1 MDTIRDF
8 KEIALGSRLT
18 RLSEWIMKDIQK
30 VYSQLEI
37 DFDTYLFP
45 IFKTIAGHGNITN
58 SEIRQLLHV
67 TQPAVTQALAK
78 LDRKGLVK
86 FRDDK
91 SDKRK
96 TNVSLSRKGE
106 KLLIALDPIWKVMEE
121 TVEEYTTYASN
132 SLLDHLDTLEDRIN
146 RKPLSKTIME
156 KIAEQSLK
164 DMQIV
169 PFDEQYAPYFYDFNI
184 EWLETYFY
192 VEPHDEEV
200 LSDAKRYIIDN
211 GGHIFFA
218 MIDQEIVGT
227 VALIKIR
234 EGVYELSKMAV
245 PPKHRGKQIGQKLMQ
260 YCIDFAI
267 EQQLE
272 SLILYSNTKLEN
284 AIHIYRKYG
293 FKEIPL
299 GKDSIYQRS
308 NIKMELPI
316 N

>member
-1 MDTIRDF
+1 MDAIRDF

-18 RLSEWIMKDIQK
+18 RLGEWVMKDIQK
-30 VYSQLEI
+30 VYSQLDI
-37 DFDTYLFP
+37 DFDAYLFP
-45 IFKTIAGHGNITN
+45 IFKTIAGHSNITN

-67 TQPAVTQALAK
+67 TQPAITQALTK
-78 LDRKGLVK
+78 LDHKGLVR
-86 FRDDK
+86 FREDK

-96 TNVSLSRKGE
+96 TNITLSRKGE
-106 KLLIALDPIWKVMEE
+106 KLLIVLGPIWKVMEE
-121 TVEEYTTYASN
+121 TVEEYTKYTSN
-132 SLLDHLDTLEDRIN
+132 SLLDHLDILEDRIN
-146 RKPLSKTIME
+146 HKPLSKTIME

-164 DMQIV
+164 DIHIV
-169 PFDEQYAPYFYDFNI
+169 PFDEQYTPYFYDFNI

-192 VEPHDEEV
+192 VEPHDKEV
-200 LSDAKRYIIDN
+200 LSNAKSYIIDN
-211 GGHIFFA
+211 GGQIFFA
-218 MIDQEIVGT
+218 MIDKEIVGT

-260 YCIDFAI
+260 YCIDFAN

-284 AIHIYRKYG
+284 AIYIYRKYG

-299 GKDSIYQRS
+299 EKDSIYERG
-308 NIKMELPI
+308 NIKMELKI
-316 N
+316 